1 LSTTVLISSYYEE
14 TACGVLNLFDENNDD
29 LLNSVILL
37 ARPPFYKDL
46 DCLEMAIQGKCLNF
60 IAMSS
65 VQTLITNI
73 WNAEIGA
80 IEGFQANVK
89 VEWLI
94 VYFSGSTGGN

>member
-1 LSTTVLISSYYEE
+1 
-14 TACGVLNLFDENNDD
+14 
-29 LLNSVILL
+29 
-37 ARPPFYKDL
+37 
-46 DCLEMAIQGKCLNF
+46 MAIQGKCLNF

-73 WNAEIGA
+73 WNAEICA